1 MAKKKFNYTKALE
14 QLNGIIASLE
24 EGKIPIEKLH
34 KEVETAQSLIK
45 ECREYL
51 RKIETDVNELLEEDT
66 PQ

>member
-51 RKIETDVNELLEEDT
+51 RKIETDVNELLEEDST
-66 PQ
+66 Q